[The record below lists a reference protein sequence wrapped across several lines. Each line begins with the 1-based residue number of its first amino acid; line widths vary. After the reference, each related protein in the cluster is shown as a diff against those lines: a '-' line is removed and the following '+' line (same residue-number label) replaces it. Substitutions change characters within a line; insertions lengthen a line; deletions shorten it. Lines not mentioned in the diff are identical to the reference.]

1 MITVLMGAPA
11 AGKST
16 WLTAN
21 KTGFEHIYNTE
32 AIRKNK
38 EIDVIAYMSFIRFKA
53 IKAAENGKDIIADG
67 THTFKAHR
75 QFWLILADRLNLET
89 KLVAFDTALPVLLA
103 GNSIRQHPATTKILY
118 QHNAR
123 MKIALRAIER
133 ERWGSIEVIRR
144 GYK

>member
-32 AIRKNK
+32 AVRKNK
-38 EIDVIAYMSFIRFKA
+38 ELDVNAYMSFVRFKA
-53 IKAAENGKDIIADG
+53 VKAAESGKDIIADG
-67 THTFKAHR
+67 THTFTVHR
-75 QFWLILADRLNLET
+75 QFWLKLADRLSLET
-89 KLVAFDTALPVLLA
+89 KLVAFDTALPTLLA
-103 GNSIRQHPATTKILY
+103 GNSIRQHPATIKIIH

-133 ERWGSIEVIRR
+133 EPWGSIEVIRR
-144 GYK
+144 GY

>member
-21 KTGFEHIYNTE
+21 MTGLEHIYNTE

-38 EIDVIAYMSFIRFKA
+38 EIDVNAYMSFIRFKA
-53 IKAAENGKDIIADG
+53 IKAAEDGKDIIADG

-75 QFWLILADRLNLET
+75 HFWLILADRLNLET

-133 ERWGSIEVIRR
+133 EQWGSIEVIRR
-144 GYK
+144 GYE

>member
-32 AIRKNK
+32 AVRKNK
-38 EIDVIAYMSFIRFKA
+38 ELDVNAYMSFIRFKA
-53 IKAAENGKDIIADG
+53 IKAAEAGKEIIADG
-67 THTFKAHR
+67 THTIQVHR
-75 QFWLILADRLNLET
+75 QFWLVLADRLNLET
-89 KLVAFDTALPVLLA
+89 NLVAFDTALPVLLT
-103 GNSIRQHPATTKILY
+103 GNSIRQHPATIKVIY

-123 MKIALRAIER
+123 MKIALRAVER
-133 ERWGSIEVIRR
+133 EPWGSIEVIRR
-144 GYK
+144 GY

>member
-16 WLTAN
+16 WFAAN
-21 KTGFEHIYNTE
+21 KSGSEHVYDTDPV
-32 AIRKNK
+32 RKNK
-38 EIDVIAYMSFIRFKA
+38 ELDVDAYMNFIRLKA
-53 IKAAENGKDIIADG
+53 IKAAESGKDIVADG

-75 QFWLILADRLNLET
+75 QFWLVLAHRLNLET
-89 KLVAFDTALPVLLA
+89 KLIAFDTALPVLLGA
-103 GNSIRQHPATTKILY
+103 NATRQHSTSIKIVY

-133 ERWGSIEVIRR
+133 EQWDSIEVIRR
-144 GYK
+144 GY

>member
-21 KTGFEHIYNTE
+21 MTGFEHIYNTE
-32 AIRKNK
+32 AVRKNR
-38 EIDVIAYMSFIRFKA
+38 ELDVNAYMSFIRFKA
-53 IKAAENGKDIIADG
+53 IKAAEAGKDIIADG

-89 KLVAFDTALPVLLA
+89 KLVAFDTALPVLLT
-103 GNSIRQHPATTKILY
+103 GNSIRQHPATIKVVY
-118 QHNAR
+118 QHGRHAR
-123 MKIALRAIER
+123 NHQDP
-133 ERWGSIEVIRR
+133 G
-144 GYK
+144 